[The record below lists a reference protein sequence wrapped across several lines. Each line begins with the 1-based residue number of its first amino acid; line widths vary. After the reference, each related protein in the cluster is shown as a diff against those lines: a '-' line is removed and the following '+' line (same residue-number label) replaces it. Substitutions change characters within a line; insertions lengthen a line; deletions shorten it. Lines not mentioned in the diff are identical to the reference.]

1 MPTSVRLDPIDEARL
16 TRLAVLT
23 HRTNAFYLRELILDG
38 LTRMEKKY
46 FGEDMAESGV
56 MKKNLNDLFPNMKYP
71 VGRIKN
77 SVEE

>member
-23 HRTNAFYLRELILDG
+23 HRTKAFYLRELILAG

-46 FGEDMAESGV
+46 FGEDVADSAL
-56 MKKNLNDLFPNMKYP
+56 MKKSLEDFFPHMRYP
-71 VGRIKN
+71 VRRIQ
-77 SVEE
+77 SSTE